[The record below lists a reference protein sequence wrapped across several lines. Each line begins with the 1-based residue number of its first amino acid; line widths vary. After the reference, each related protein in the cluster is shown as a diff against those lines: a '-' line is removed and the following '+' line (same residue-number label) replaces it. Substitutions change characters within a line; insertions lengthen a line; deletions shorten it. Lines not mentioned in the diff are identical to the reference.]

1 MREEIPNA
9 LDGERVDRVAALM
22 TGLSRSA
29 IARLISDGKVTRN
42 EERVVDGSG
51 RVTEGDYVAVEMPIE
66 EELTKA
72 LAPDES
78 VQFEVVYED
87 EALIVVNKPIGLVV
101 HPGAGNIGGG
111 GFMVIRLSDG
121 RVTTI
126 DFREVAPSGAYRD
139 MFFPIFPAS
148 ALKDSISNS
157 AILKPNEKINIKSL
171 FFTIIINIWY

>member
-42 EERVVDGSG
+42 EERVVEGTG

-101 HPGAGNIGGG
+101 HP
-111 GFMVIRLSDG
+111 
-121 RVTTI
+121 
-126 DFREVAPSGAYRD
+126 
-139 MFFPIFPAS
+139 
-148 ALKDSISNS
+148 
-157 AILKPNEKINIKSL
+157 
-171 FFTIIINIWY
+171 